1 MARLK
6 IPYESLDPLTIGAS
20 GDESK
25 VYREELELEV
35 PDANLLAAIYP
46 DEPEP
51 VARRDRGGA
60 GGARVAGLRAALL
73 RAARRRDEGRGGH
86 RQPVPADAAVAAAA
100 RRVRR
105 DRGGR
110 EAGRGRVRERQGLP
124 DVRVGHRA
132 EDRPREPR
140 PDGAARDPVP
150 PERAAQRRGLH
161 VRRRLLARH
170 AGVADDGGRRVRPED
185 HDRPGAGEPLGRGR
199 RRQADP
205 ARASSPTR
213 RSSRTTAPSSPRRR
227 PTTAR
232 TPGRCART
240 STRWRRCAASSAR

>member
-1 MARLK
+1 MASLK

-51 VARRDRGGA
+51 VADA
-60 GGARVAGLRAALL
+60 TEAARAALESPVSGPALL
-73 RAARRRDEGRGGH
+73 RAPRLGDEGRGRH

-100 RRVRR
+100 GGPRR
-105 DRGGR
+105 DRGGGQ
-110 EAGRGRVRERQGLP
+110 AGGGRVRERQGLP

-150 PERAAQRRGLH
+150 PERAAERRRVHL
-161 VRRRLLARH
+161 RRRLLARH
-170 AGVADDGGRRVRPED
+170 AGVADDRGRRVRPED
-185 HDRPGAGEPLGRGR
+185 HDRPGAVEPLGRGR

-213 RSSRTTAPSSPRRR
+213 RSSRTTARSSPRRR
-227 PTTAR
+227 PTTAP
-232 TPGRCART
+232 TPARCART

>member
-51 VARRDRGGA
+51 VADA
-60 GGARVAGLRAALL
+60 TEAARAALESPVSGPRFSEL
-73 RAARRRDEGRGGH
+73 LAGGDEGRGGH

-100 RRVRR
+100 GRASTRSRRPGKPAVR
-105 DRGGR
+105 
-110 EAGRGRVRERQGLP
+110 RVRERQGLP

-140 PDGAARDPVP
+140 PDGAARDRVP
-150 PERAAQRRGLH
+150 PERAAERRGLH

-170 AGVADDGGRRVRPED
+170 ARVA
-185 HDRPGAGEPLGRGR
+185 A
-199 RRQADP
+199 
-205 ARASSPTR
+205 
-213 RSSRTTAPSSPRRR
+213 
-227 PTTAR
+227 
-232 TPGRCART
+232 
-240 STRWRRCAASSAR
+240 